1 MRYLLIYCLYLFL
14 GFSLKAQD
22 FNSEKGDLSLFV
34 KRMYLS
40 QPFEGVKVIDNGVI
54 IVCVE
59 MPIKS
64 NNSSSMSQIANIKA
78 KNHLNKFLNGS
89 FISSDFV
96 MTTQE
101 NVSQVDSLKVY
112 QAKILEVFKEQASGV
127 VAGLELLSSFD
138 VDASKKVFIYLRNK
152 L

>member
-1 MRYLLIYCLYLFL
+1 
-14 GFSLKAQD
+14 
-22 FNSEKGDLSLFV
+22 
-34 KRMYLS
+34 MYLS

-64 NNSSSMSQIANIKA
+64 NNASSMSQIANIKA

-89 FISSDFV
+89 LTSSDFV

-101 NVSQVDSLKVY
+101 NVSQVDSLKAY
-112 QAKILEVFKEQASGV
+112 QAKIMEVFKEQASGV

>member
-1 MRYLLIYCLYLFL
+1 MRYVLVFCLHLFI
-14 GFSLKAQD
+14 GFSLTAQD
-22 FNSEKGDLSLFV
+22 FNSEKGDLMLFV

-59 MPIKS
+59 MTIKS
-64 NNSSSMSQIANIKA
+64 NNASSMSQVANIKA
-78 KNHLNKFLNGS
+78 KSHLNKFLNGS
-89 FISSDFV
+89 FVSSDFV

-101 NVSQVDSLKVY
+101 NVSQVDSLKAY
-112 QAKILEVFKEQASGV
+112 QAKIMEVFKEQASGV

-138 VDASKKVFIYLRNK
+138 VDSSKKVFIYLRNK